1 MNKTLR
7 QLIQEAKEFGLSS
20 EERNAGKASLR
31 LFVKTHPL
39 SERGFWYSFR
49 LVMLRPASLSLVLV
63 LLFSVGTALAAES
76 TLPGDTLYPV
86 KVRVNEPIQSWL
98 YFSEQSRAD
107 WDALLASR
115 RLEEA
120 EELATQDRLDVTTAK
135 QVEANFQAQIDRTQA
150 RIAKFSDSDAKAG
163 ADVAINLE
171 TSLRVHDRILLNIAS
186 SSQGDAKLQIES
198 LLDKVR
204 ASTKRAAKDRN
215 REEGEVKIQNKPS
228 VQLAAEGRM
237 PAAQNVIS
245 EVDNLIRVKSSQL
258 GVSATT
264 QAKTRLDIATV
275 FFSDGQAK
283 LKIEAYAEAFT
294 LFGQARATA
303 QEAKLLIEAKG
314 RLEKKTETVTTT
326 APASSPVVTNANGGE
341 RENNEGGDNKSGGGF
356 IRNNLKIDLGL

>member
-63 LLFSVGTALAAES
+63 LLFSVGPALAAES

-120 EELATQDRLDVTTAK
+120 EELATQDRLNVTTVK
-135 QVEANFQAQIDRTQA
+135 QIEANFQAQIDRTQV
-150 RIAKFSDSDAKAG
+150 RIAKFSNNDAKAG

-171 TSLRVHDRILLNIAS
+171 TSLRAHDRILLNIAS

-204 ASTKRAAKDRN
+204 ASKDRN

-326 APASSPVVTNANGGE
+326 APSSSPVVTNANGGE
-341 RENNEGGDNKSGGGF
+341 RENNGEVDNKSSRGF